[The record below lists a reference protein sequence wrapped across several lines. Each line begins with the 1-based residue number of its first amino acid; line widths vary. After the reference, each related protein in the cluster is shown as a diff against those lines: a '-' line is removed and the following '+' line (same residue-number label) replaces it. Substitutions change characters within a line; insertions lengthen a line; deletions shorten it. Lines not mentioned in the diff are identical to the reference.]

1 MCLELFGRVFLDDVG
16 SENNSILNE
25 LGRYDVK
32 ESKFKRDMEKLR
44 NGHNKD
50 LYIEGVWKFVIL
62 NDSGW
67 LWVCVWCLSLCHLC
81 LWQYDL
87 LH

>member
-1 MCLELFGRVFLDDVG
+1 MSPNIYLGRWSMCLELFGRVFLDDVG

-50 LYIEGVWKFVIL
+50 LYIEGVW
-62 NDSGW
+62 
-67 LWVCVWCLSLCHLC
+67 
-81 LWQYDL
+81 
-87 LH
+87 